1 MCPAA
6 LNNQVHTLS
15 RRLRSSRGRPTG
27 DQAVGLLSKAFPE
40 DCVQDLQVIA
50 SATHGANFIRH
61 FWTTASAIGFSLD
74 ITALIAQAN
83 LLIPEGLL
91 DFSRRSHHGCP
102 EEGRPVEPAACRSF
116 LVVLQDLKE
125 PLKQRATGTGYDKAQ
140 PALKMLKGYYER
152 RYMISAVSPGC
163 YSGRNASRSPG
174 APR

>member
-61 FWTTASAIGFSLD
+61 FWTTASAIRFSLD
-74 ITALIAQAN
+74 ITASIAQAN
-83 LLIPEGLL
+83 LLIPERLL
-91 DFSRRSHHGCP
+91 DFSRRSHAA
-102 EEGRPVEPAACRSF
+102 GRRGDISCVPTRPIVAPGKGGRSSLAPVVPFWWFFKTRRSLSAAGHRHW
-116 LVVLQDLKE
+116 L
-125 PLKQRATGTGYDKAQ
+125 
-140 PALKMLKGYYER
+140 
-152 RYMISAVSPGC
+152 
-163 YSGRNASRSPG
+163 
-174 APR
+174 